1 MGRLTYKE
9 VSMAVRRRESG
20 MSDAASLILRSALG
34 GLIAGHGAQKAFGAF
49 DGPGPEGTAGF
60 MEMLGLTPGKP
71 WAQLSIASELGGG
84 ALTALGLL
92 NPMGPLG
99 VIGAMAM
106 ATATAHRDKPIWVTS
121 GGAELPVVNMVAML
135 ALILS
140 GPDRY
145 SLDRLLGIKL
155 PGWIT
160 PVGLVGILATV
171 AYATSQGSTPP
182 EGGDQDES
190 REELAGDPDT
200 ES

>member
-1 MGRLTYKE
+1 
-9 VSMAVRRRESG
+9 MARRRRQNGSG
-20 MSDAASLILRSALG
+20 LSDAASLVLRTGLG
-34 GLIAGHGAQKAFGAF
+34 GLMAGHGAQKAFGSF

-71 WAQLSIASELGGG
+71 WAQLAMASELGGG
-84 ALTALGLL
+84 TLTALGLL
-92 NPMGPLG
+92 NPLGPLG
-99 VIGAMAM
+99 VIGSMAM
-106 ATATAHRDKPIWVTS
+106 ATATAHRGKPIWVTS
-121 GGAELPVVNMVAML
+121 GGAELPVVDMTIAL

-160 PVGLVGILATV
+160 PVGLVGILAAV

-182 EGGDQDES
+182 EGGDQDEP
-190 REELAGDPDT
+190 REELAGDADAQ
-200 ES
+200 

>member
-1 MGRLTYKE
+1 
-9 VSMAVRRRESG
+9 MARRRRQNGSG
-20 MSDAASLILRSALG
+20 LSDAASLVLRMGLG
-34 GLIAGHGAQKAFGAF
+34 GLMAGHGAQKAFGSF

-71 WAQLSIASELGGG
+71 WAQLAMASELGGG
-84 ALTALGLL
+84 TLTALGLL
-92 NPMGPLG
+92 NPLGPLG
-99 VIGAMAM
+99 VIGSMAM
-106 ATATAHRDKPIWVTS
+106 ATATAHRGKPIWVTS
-121 GGAELPVVNMVAML
+121 GGAELPVVDMTIAL

-160 PVGLVGILATV
+160 PVGLVGILAAV

-182 EGGDQDES
+182 EGGDQDEP
-190 REELAGDPDT
+190 REELAGDPDAQ
-200 ES
+200 